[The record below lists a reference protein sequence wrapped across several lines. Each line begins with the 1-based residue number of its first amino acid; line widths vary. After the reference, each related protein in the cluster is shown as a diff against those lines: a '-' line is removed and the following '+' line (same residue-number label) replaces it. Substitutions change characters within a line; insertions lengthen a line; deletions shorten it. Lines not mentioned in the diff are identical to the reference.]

1 MDNEE
6 SPEHCHDCKHHMDK
20 HRHYNSIW
28 FHQVE
33 KENIINSGTR
43 KKHEEA
49 TQNLQD
55 KEVDIAVVR
64 EAADTIGEEMATA
77 TEEIGRLAAK
87 YSELALSGS
96 FTGQVKKSVKLL
108 ETHLEG
114 IRNESDVDP
123 GTIKQI
129 EASLDQLQNKL
140 RVLEVAA
147 EAAKTKIST
156 PNIVERLGQGA
167 KDFLGL
173 Q

>member
-1 MDNEE
+1 
-6 SPEHCHDCKHHMDK
+6 MDK

-33 KENIINSGTR
+33 KENIINSGTQ

-49 TQNLQD
+49 TQNLKD
-55 KEVDIAVVR
+55 KEVDIEKVR
-64 EAADTIGEEMATA
+64 KAADTIGEEMVTA

-108 ETHLEG
+108 EMHLEG
-114 IRNESDVDP
+114 IRNKGDVDP

-147 EAAKTKIST
+147 EAAKSKIST
-156 PNIVERLGQGA
+156 PNVVERLGQGA
-167 KDFLGL
+167 KNLLGL